1 MQERGLFRNLKLS
14 IYSVLFMTTGEI
26 NWYETFVQYIDDSDD
41 VTMHYDTFL
50 LFVILIF
57 LILMPV
63 VMINLLIGLAVGDIA
78 KVQSNALVDSVKW
91 KVVR

>member
-14 IYSVLFMTTGEI
+14 IFSVLFMTTGEI

-41 VTMHYDTFL
+41 VTMHYDKFL
-50 LFVILIF
+50 LIVILIF